1 MKCPTSPTGIRR
13 FLGMANQLGKF
24 TPNLAEVTKPLRDLL
39 RSKNSWTWGES
50 QAQAFTAV
58 KIILSSSPVL
68 ALYSPDRDTIVSADA
83 SAFGLGGVLLQKQP
97 SGTWQPVAY
106 ASRALTPT
114 EQKYA
119 QIEKEALAITWVL

>member
-1 MKCPTSPTGIRR
+1 MKT
-13 FLGMANQLGKF
+13 
-24 TPNLAEVTKPLRDLL
+24 
-39 RSKNSWTWGES
+39 
-50 QAQAFTAV
+50 
-58 KIILSSSPVL
+58 ILSSSPVL

-119 QIEKEALAITWVL
+119 QIEKEALAITWSCDRFSDYIIGKSFHV